1 MAPVGQRFLPSETVA
16 PDIVG
21 ATDGQLVLPAT
32 MRAVVLTG
40 PNQHEIRE
48 DVPVPHPGPLEVL
61 SKVDSVAICGTD
73 LHIYEGRF
81 PGRWP
86 KSYPFIAG
94 HEWSGTVVEVGAG
107 AAELG
112 WRVGERVAGTSH
124 AGCGA
129 CRMCRTGRYNLCE
142 NYGREPLHH
151 QYGHYSQ
158 GANAEYVVHSIK
170 SVFPLP
176 DALELHYGAML
187 DTASIALHSVKRP
200 GIEPGDFVVV
210 VGAGPMG
217 FLIADCALALGAGQA
232 ILTGSGERL
241 DRASQLGF
249 VTIDYRTQ
257 DPVAEVRRLTEGKGA
272 HVAIDAAGT
281 QASIRQ
287 AVDVLRK
294 GGRVAFTGVPTEGD
308 TALPMQKI
316 VLEEIDLFG
325 VRANRN
331 TMEEVMPLVVSGR
344 VRIKPLVTHTF
355 PLADYGTA
363 LHTFGDRI
371 DGALKVLVKPGV

>member
-1 MAPVGQRFLPSETVA
+1 MTRLGASSATAETLPS
-16 PDIVG
+16 
-21 ATDGQLVLPAT
+21 T

-40 PNQHEIRE
+40 PHRHEVRT
-48 DVPVPHPGPLEVL
+48 DVPVPTPGPLEVL
-61 SKVDSVAICGTD
+61 CKVDSVAICGTD

-86 KSYPFIAG
+86 KSYPFTPG
-94 HEWSGTVVEVGAG
+94 HEWSGTVVEVGAQAG
-107 AAELG
+107 ELG
-112 WRVGERVAGTSH
+112 WQAGQRVAGTSH
-124 AGCGA
+124 AGCGY

-158 GANAEYVVHSIK
+158 GADAEYVVHSIK

-176 DALELHYGAML
+176 EGLELEYGAMV
-187 DTASIALHSVKRP
+187 DTASIALHSVERP
-200 GIEPGDFVVV
+200 GIEPGDVVVV

-217 FLIADCALALGAGQA
+217 FLTADCAMALGAGSV
-232 ILTGSGERL
+232 IVTGSGERL
-241 DRASQLGF
+241 QRAADMGF
-249 VTIDYRTQ
+249 TTIDYRAS
-257 DPVAEVRRLTEGKGA
+257 DPVAEVRRMTDGKGA
-272 HVAIDAAGT
+272 NVAIDTGGT
-281 QASIRQ
+281 TSSIRQ

-325 VRANRN
+325 VRANQN
-331 TMEEVMPLVVSGR
+331 TMEEVIPLIVSGR
-344 VRIKPLVTHTF
+344 VRVKPLVTHRFGLEEYGQALQTF
-355 PLADYGTA
+355 AD
-363 LHTFGDRI
+363 RV
-371 DGALKVLVKPGV
+371 DGALKVLVQP